1 MTTTLPP
8 IPSGDTSDD
17 AANAANASGPI
28 SANDGGAGDPTES
41 HLHIEDESRID
52 VPALTRVLDGRWGE
66 MRAWGREI
74 AGDPTFARPVDM
86 TMDDHRE
93 LTLKRLKE
101 LAKRNWSA
109 QMLPKHLGGSN
120 NPGGN
125 LAAFEELVAGD
136 PSLQIKAGVQ
146 FGLFASA
153 ILHLGT
159 EEHHK
164 KWMDD
169 TMSVKLP
176 GVYAM
181 TEIGH
186 GSDVSAVG
194 TTATY
199 DEGTQEF
206 VIHTPFRAATKEF
219 LGNAALHG
227 HAAVV
232 FAQLITKGV
241 NHGVHCFF
249 VPIRE
254 DGELLPGVSS
264 EDDGEKG
271 GLNGIDNGRLAF
283 NHVRIPRTN
292 LLNRY
297 GDVAPDGTYSS
308 DIASPG
314 RRFFTMLTTLVQGRV
329 SLSGAATN
337 AAKLALGIAITYGSQ
352 RRQFADFTGINE
364 VVLLD
369 YQLHQKRLFPL
380 LARTYASAFAQED
393 LLTAFDEV
401 FSGEGDTEENRID
414 LETMAAAIKPSSTWL
429 ALETI
434 QACREACGGAG
445 YMAENRLV
453 GLHQDLDI
461 YATFEG
467 DNHVLLQLVG
477 KRLLGEYAN
486 SLKGMDAGDVTKFVA
501 SRAET
506 ISTRHTPWRRLLQS
520 ASDLGSVRRTAASLR
535 DPDLQL
541 ELISSRAQSLVEE
554 LSLSLRQASSMSKE
568 DAAALVNSHQAEL
581 IDAAKAHVDVILL
594 TAFNNGLKKIE
605 DDETRAVLVRLRD
618 LFALTTIQKQLAW
631 YLMHGHLSFGRA
643 RTLDDYIARLL
654 TKIRP
659 HALDLVAAF
668 GYTRDHWRAPISSGL
683 ERTRQNEAADYY
695 RRLRASNDGPID
707 EKVLHRR
714 QEEQRKAEERRR
726 EKSAG

>member
-8 IPSGDTSDD
+8 VPTGAND
-17 AANAANASGPI
+17 AGAVANATGPI
-28 SANDGGAGDPTES
+28 SANESSESPTES
-41 HLHIEDESRID
+41 HLHVDDDHRID
-52 VPALTRVLDGRWGE
+52 IDGLTKVLDGRWRD
-66 MRAWGREI
+66 MRVYGRSI
-74 AGDPTFARPVDM
+74 AADPDFARPM
-86 TMDDHRE
+86 NISKEDHRE
-93 LTLKRLKE
+93 LTLRRLKK
-101 LAKRNWSA
+101 LAERNWSE
-109 QMLPKHLGGSN
+109 QMLPKSLGGTN

-136 PSLQIKAGVQ
+136 PSVQIKAGVQ

-164 KWMDD
+164 KWLAP
-169 TMSVKLP
+169 TMSLDLP

-199 DEGTQEF
+199 DPETEEF
-206 VIHTPFRAATKEF
+206 VIDTPFRAATKEF

-232 FAQLITKGV
+232 FAQLITNGV

-254 DGELLPGVSS
+254 DGKVLPGVSV

-283 NHVRIPRTN
+283 DHVRVPRTN

-297 GDVAPDGTYSS
+297 GDVAADGTYSS

-329 SLSGAATN
+329 SLSGAAIN
-337 AAKLALGIAITYGSQ
+337 AAELALGIAVTYATQ

-393 LLTAFDEV
+393 LLQAFHEV
-401 FSGEGDTEENRID
+401 FSGEGDTEDNRID
-414 LETMAAAIKPSSTWL
+414 LETMAAALKPTSSWL
-429 ALETI
+429 ALDTI

-453 GLHQDLDI
+453 GLHDDLDV

-486 SLKGMDAGDVTKFVA
+486 SMKDMDTGDVTKFIA

-520 ASDLGSVRRTAASLR
+520 AADLGSVRRTAASLR
-535 DPDLQL
+535 DSELQV
-541 ELISSRAQSLVEE
+541 ELISARAEGLIEE
-554 LSLSLRQASSMSKE
+554 LSLDLRQASSMSKQ

-581 IDAAKAHVDVILL
+581 IDAAKAHVDLILL
-594 TAFNNGLKKIE
+594 TAFNNGLEKIE
-605 DDETRAVLVRLRD
+605 DKETKAVLVRLRD
-618 LFALTTIQKQLAW
+618 LFALTTIKRELAW
-631 YLMHGHLSFGRA
+631 YLMHGHLSHGRA
-643 RTLDDYIARLL
+643 RTLDDYINRLL

-668 GYTRDHWRAPISSGL
+668 GYAQEHWRAPISSGL
-683 ERTRQNEAADYY
+683 ERERQEEAADYY
-695 RRLRASNDGPID
+695 RKRRASNDAPID
-707 EKVLHRR
+707 EKVLYKR
-714 QEEQRKAEERRR
+714 EQDAKKKAERN
-726 EKSAG
+726 KAS

>member
-8 IPSGDTSDD
+8 IPSGETSDD
-17 AANAANASGPI
+17 AANAANATGPI
-28 SANDGGAGDPTES
+28 AADGGGEPTES
-41 HLHIEDESRID
+41 HLYVADESGID
-52 VPALTRVLDGRWGE
+52 VPALTRVLDGRWAD

-74 AGDPTFARPVDM
+74 GGDPAFARPLDISM
-86 TMDDHRE
+86 ADHRE
-93 LTLKRLKE
+93 LTLDRLKE

-109 QMLPKHLGGSN
+109 QMLPEHLGGTN

-125 LAAFEELVAGD
+125 IAAFEELVAAD

-159 EEHHK
+159 AEHHRR
-164 KWMDD
+164 WLGD
-169 TMSVKLP
+169 TMSVDLP
-176 GVYAM
+176 GAFAM

-199 DEGTQEF
+199 DEETEEF

-227 HAAVV
+227 EAAVV

-249 VPIRE
+249 VPIRK
-254 DGELLPGVSS
+254 DGELLPGISS

-283 NHVRIPRTN
+283 NKVRIPRTN

-297 GDVAPDGTYSS
+297 GDVAADGTYSS

-329 SLSGAATN
+329 SLAGAGVT
-337 AAKLALGIAITYGSQ
+337 AAELALGIAITYGTQ
-352 RRQFADFTGINE
+352 RRQFADFTAINE

-393 LLTAFDEV
+393 LLGAFHEV

-414 LETMAAAIKPSSTWL
+414 LETMAAALKPSATWL
-429 ALETI
+429 ALDTI

-453 GLHQDLDI
+453 GLHQDIDV
-461 YATFEG
+461 YTTFEG

-477 KRLLGEYAN
+477 KRLLGEYAK
-486 SLKGMDAGDVTKFVA
+486 SMKSMDTGDVTKFIA

-506 ISTRHTPWRRLLQS
+506 ISARHTPWRRLLQS

-535 DPDLQL
+535 DPALQV
-541 ELISSRAQSLVEE
+541 ELISARAETLVEE
-554 LSLSLRQASSMSKE
+554 LSLALRQANSMSKQ
-568 DAAALVNSHQAEL
+568 DATALVNSHQAEL
-581 IDAAKAHVDVILL
+581 IDTAKAHVDLILL
-594 TAFNNGLKKIE
+594 TAFNNGLTKVE

-618 LFALTTIQKQLAW
+618 LFALTTIEKNLAW
-631 YLMHGHLSFGRA
+631 YLMNGQLSLGRA
-643 RTLDDYIARLL
+643 RTLNDYIARLL

-668 GYTRDHWRAPISSGL
+668 GYNQDHWRAPISSGI
-683 ERTRQNEAADYY
+683 ERIRQEEAAEYY
-695 RRLRASNDGPID
+695 RHLRASNDGPID
-707 EKVLHRR
+707 EKILHRR
-714 QEEQRKAEERRR
+714 QREQRNAES
-726 EKSAG
+726 KSAG